1 MKRLF
6 LVWTLIFSFISVPGL
21 ALIHDVAHPFH
32 AHLHEENHNSEWG
45 QHSHHGHHDHDF
57 HHSSSQQHADHHH
70 HEVSGFHSALE
81 TWLCELYDLASA
93 QFVAKCHNPAPQVVH
108 LASAVDLPAWA
119 AVYSP
124 GFYPNFWGR
133 APPVS
138 LI

>member
-32 AHLHEENHNSEWG
+32 AHLDGENHHSEWG
-45 QHSHHGHHDHDF
+45 HHSHHGDLNHQQANHLDPDH
-57 HHSSSQQHADHHH
+57 A
-70 HEVSGFHSALE
+70 VSGFHDALE

-93 QFVAKCHNPAPQVVH
+93 QFVAKCHNLAPQVVH
-108 LASAVDLPAWA
+108 RASAVDLPAWA

-124 GFYPNFWGR
+124 GFYPSFWGR